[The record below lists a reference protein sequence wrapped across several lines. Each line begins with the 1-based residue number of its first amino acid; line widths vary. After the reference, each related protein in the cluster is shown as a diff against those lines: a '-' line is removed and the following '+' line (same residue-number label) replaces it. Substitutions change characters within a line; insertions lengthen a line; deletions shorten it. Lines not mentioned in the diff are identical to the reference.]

1 MSATGAIL
9 RLAARAAGGLLD
21 LVLPDVCAACHAA
34 PADSLNLCE
43 ACSLRLLSLVSLPY
57 CVRCGQTLAP
67 GQAELEDGCPNCP
80 KPLGRF
86 DRVVRLGPYADP
98 LKVIVRELKYRRQD
112 RMRRRLGTM
121 LARSAAQRV
130 AESKPELVLPVPMH
144 WRRRLAR
151 GYDHARV
158 LGGAVAAELHLPL
171 GDELIRVRATP
182 PQAHLPRSRRLEN
195 VRGAFLV
202 RDPRGVE
209 GARILLV
216 DDVTT
221 TGATADEA
229 SRTLLRAGASSVT
242 LAVVCKA
249 EPPAAYADHLREPS

>member
-1 MSATGAIL
+1 MNAARALL
-9 RLAARAAGGLLD
+9 RLAGRAAGGLLD

-34 PADSLNLCE
+34 EAHSLNLCE
-43 ACSLRLLSLVSLPY
+43 ACNVRLLSLVSLPY

-67 GQAELEDGCPNCP
+67 GQPELEDGCPNCP

-86 DRVVRLGPYADP
+86 GRVVRLGPYADP

-112 RMRRRLGTM
+112 RMRRRLGAM
-121 LARSAAQRV
+121 LARSAAQRC
-130 AESKPELVLPVPMH
+130 AEVRPELVLPVPMH

-158 LGGAVAAELHLPL
+158 LAGAVAGELHLPL
-171 GDELIRVRATP
+171 GDELVRVRPTP

-195 VRGAFLV
+195 VRGAFTV
-202 RDPRGVE
+202 GDPRGVE
-209 GARILLV
+209 GMRILLV

-229 SRTLLRAGASSVT
+229 ARTLLRAGASSVT

-249 EPPAAYADHLREPS
+249 EPPAAYSDHLPGLS